1 MLRGCVP
8 ILLLLAA
15 AFAQDQRTLTNTRP
29 VGGISIPAEL
39 TSTIKAERA
48 QRGDPV
54 EFRSLQA
61 VLISTGLV
69 MPANAKLTGRV
80 VGAAPRQGDKPSWLV
95 VLVER
100 GEWKNQSVPLHAF
113 IAAQISLTQQSF
125 QSQQTLDSGST
136 NTRRASRE
144 SGRVAAQNGVD
155 ISTAT
160 RLPQDSAAALPP
172 APTIQSAPIKD
183 LRIVRDEKGITYLF
197 SEHANVKLPS
207 GALFRLQDESQATPA
222 AGTPSQTGGT
232 KDQPQNMFL
241 SQP

>member
-1 MLRGCVP
+1 MLRGCIP

-15 AFAQDQRTLTNTRP
+15 AFAQDQSTVTSTRP
-29 VGGISIPAEL
+29 VGGVSIPAEL
-39 TSTIKAERA
+39 TSTIKAEHAR
-48 QRGDPV
+48 RGDPV

-100 GEWKNQSVPLHAF
+100 GEWKDQSVPLHAF
-113 IAAQISLTQQSF
+113 IAAQIKLSQQAF
-125 QSQQTLDSGST
+125 QSQQQALDNAATTG
-136 NTRRASRE
+136 NPRRIGRE
-144 SGRVAAQNGVD
+144 SGRVAAANGVD
-155 ISTAT
+155 ISTGT
-160 RLPQDSAAALPP
+160 RLPQDSGSAPP
-172 APTIQSAPIKD
+172 AAPTIQSEPIKD

-207 GALFRLQDESQATPA
+207 GALFRLQDESPPA
-222 AGTPSQTGGT
+222 PPAGGT
-232 KDQPQNMFL
+232 KEKPENMFP